1 MTTIKKI
8 STYLLG
14 QDQIFVKIESSE
26 PGLIGWGSAAFAGHH
41 KLIAISVDKYL
52 TDFLVGKEI
61 TDIEDIWQ
69 TSQVQSSWRNDPAL
83 NCALSA
89 IDQALWDIKG
99 KEVGKSVVD
108 GYVVE

>member
-14 QDQIFVKIESSE
+14 QGQIFVKIESSD

-52 TDFLVGKEI
+52 TDFYLLTQCKYHIVGPS
-61 TDIEDIWQ
+61 TF
-69 TSQVQSSWRNDPAL
+69 SWWGAW
-83 NCALSA
+83 LSNFNSK
-89 IDQALWDIKG
+89 ICIRPSKINPSNNLDFWPESWI
-99 KEVGKSVVD
+99 SI
-108 GYVVE
+108 

>member
-1 MTTIKKI
+1 MTTIKRI

-14 QDQIFVKIESSE
+14 QDQIFVKIDTSE
-26 PGLIGWGSAAFAGHH
+26 PGLFGWGSAAFAGHH
-41 KLIAISVDKYL
+41 KLIAISVDDYL

-61 TDIEDIWQ
+61 TEIEDIWQ
-69 TSQVQSSWRNDPAL
+69 TSHVQSSWRNDPAL

-99 KEVGKSVVD
+99 KEVGKSVKF
-108 GYVVE
+108 